1 MAIKQVFYCAMPS
14 CNYLFKNGKPAIF
27 INHEYLTDIKSEIEE
42 LDAEIAIGHPH
53 IKRDELKKEV
63 DDTKLD
69 PLAAV
74 KAQAIRE
81 YLAAQASTDMTK
93 DMGNSVQGPVV
104 VNNSQNI
111 ASNTTEGTAMARL
124 KALNVKVPQ
133 PA

>member
-1 MAIKQVFYCAMPS
+1 MPS

-27 INHEYLTDIKSEIEE
+27 INHEYLTDIAAEVEE
-42 LDAEIAIGHPH
+42 LDAEIKLGHPH
-53 IKRDELKKEV
+53 ISRDPLKKEV

-74 KAQAIRE
+74 KAQAIKE
-81 YLAAQASTDMTK
+81 YLAQQAATAGTQ

-111 ASNTTEGTAMARL
+111 ASATTDTSAVARL
-124 KALNVKVPQ
+124 KQLNIKPS
-133 PA
+133 